1 MKGFTLL
8 ELLVVLVIFSVLS
21 VLAYGGLGS
30 VLTMRSQVALA
41 LERTNALQK
50 GYLRLRNDFQQ
61 LRARP
66 IRDDYGIVQPALL
79 VRHDGSVEFTRSG
92 WRNPLNLPRAAL
104 ERVAY
109 RVEDGRLLRSSWRVL
124 DRGQNTQ
131 PAEVVVLDQVE
142 EAAWRFL
149 DAKREWQ
156 TSWPE
161 ATGLLNANAAEP
173 PPPPQAVELTLRLK
187 DLGEVRYL
195 FAATRPPPVPS

>member
-1 MKGFTLL
+1 MRGFTLL
-8 ELLVVLVIFSVLS
+8 ELLVVLVIFAVLS

-30 VLTMRSQVALA
+30 VLTMRSQVAQA

-66 IRDDYGIVQPALL
+66 IRDDYGMVQPALL

-124 DRGQNTQ
+124 DRGQNTE

-156 TSWPE
+156 ASWPE
-161 ATGLLNANAAEP
+161 AAGLLNANPAEP
-173 PPPPQAVELTLRLK
+173 PPPPQAVELTLQLK

-195 FAATRPPPVPS
+195 FAATKPPPAPS